1 MNTPILAHELETGA
15 LRGVLRPCAR
25 RPRPIPHPEISPN
38 SRFGG
43 TR

>member
-1 MNTPILAHELETGA
+1 MNTPILARELETGA
-15 LRGVLRPCAR
+15 LRAALRRCATP
-25 RPRPIPHPEISPN
+25 PRPIPHPEISPS